1 MAVVVVATITPK
13 DGQLDEVVE
22 VFRQKIPDVHSEP
35 GCQLYALHR
44 AKDKLVMVERWES
57 VEALGAHGKG
67 ETMAAINAGLKGK
80 VAGPP
85 DIVVTEAVP
94 AGDPAKGTLS
104 P

>member
-13 DGQLDEVVE
+13 DGMLDEVVE
-22 VFRQKIPDVHSEP
+22 VFRQKIPDVHAEP
-35 GCQLYALHR
+35 GCELYALHR
-44 AKDKLVMVERWES
+44 GKDRLVMVERWES

-67 ETMAAINAGLKGK
+67 ASMAAINAGLKGK

-94 AGDPAKGTLS
+94 AGDPGKGAIG
-104 P
+104 

>member
-13 DGQLDEVVE
+13 DGRIDEVAE
-22 VFRQKIPDVHSEP
+22 VFRQKIPAVHSEP
-35 GCQLYALHR
+35 GCLFYALHR

-57 VEALGAHGKG
+57 PEALAAHGKG
-67 ETMAAINAGLKGK
+67 AAMADINAGLKGM

-94 AGDPAKGTLS
+94 AGDPDKGALG
-104 P
+104 